1 MNHVIRAK
9 GLEPDMTKIN
19 FLPGTRRFKLI
30 RTFIILMAA
39 SDIWQ
44 LL

>member
-19 FLPGTRRFKLI
+19 FLPRTRHFKRI
-30 RTFIILMAA
+30 RTLFILMAA
-39 SDIWQ
+39 FDIW
-44 LL
+44 